1 MRILQ
6 FCNKSPYPPKEGGPI
21 AMNALTEILIKQG
34 HSVKILAIN
43 TPKYS
48 VCIDTIDKLYC
59 KQTGIELV
67 CVDTRFR
74 ILGALKSLLKNTP
87 YHVDRFKSK
96 KLQQKL
102 KELLLKEKFDIVI
115 LETVYLAIYVDIIRK
130 YSSSGIILRAH
141 NVEHSIWKQIAKNVH
156 GTLKKHYLSVLAK
169 QLEEFEKRVIPL
181 FDAIL
186 SISPTDSH
194 WFRNQNDIPIVTIP
208 FGVDIDETLQNISPF
223 RCNNLFS
230 IASMDWYPNLEG
242 IEWFLNNVWEKIH
255 CLYPDL
261 IFRIAGRNMPD
272 TLNHTR
278 LHNINIVGEVEDAK
292 LFMHE
297 NGVLVVPLWSGSGI
311 RIKIIEAMSIGKVVI
326 TTSIGLEG
334 IMAKDK
340 EHVLI
345 ANTPQEFI
353 EAVKFCRENP
363 YLCEQIGKNAQQ
375 LIKRNHNNT
384 LISLELKS
392 FIENCFPLK
401 ATSSKIAA
409 SNRQQ
414 ATGRQAAKK

>member
-48 VCIDTIDKLYC
+48 VCADSIDKLYC
-59 KQTGIELV
+59 KQTEIELV
-67 CVDTRFR
+67 YVDTRFR
-74 ILGALKSLLKNTP
+74 VLGALKSLLNNTP

-96 KLQQKL
+96 KLQHKL
-102 KELLLKEKFDIVI
+102 QELLLKEKFDIVI

-130 YSSSGIILRAH
+130 YSSAEIILRAH
-141 NVEHSIWKQIAKNVH
+141 NVEHNIWKQVAKNVQ
-156 GTLKKHYLSVLAK
+156 GKLKKRYLSVLAR
-169 QLEEFEKRVIPL
+169 QLERFEKDAIPL

-186 SISPTDSH
+186 CISPTDSH
-194 WFRNQNDIPIVTIP
+194 WFRKQNKEIPIETIL
-208 FGVDIDETLQNISPF
+208 FGVDIDEALQNVSPF

-242 IEWFLNNVWEKIH
+242 IEWFLDNVWEKIH

-261 IFRIAGRNMPD
+261 FFRIAGRNMPE

-278 LHNINIVGEVEDAK
+278 LQNINIVGEVADAK

-297 NGVLVVPLWSGSGI
+297 NGILIVPLWSGSGI
-311 RIKIIEAMSIGKVVI
+311 RIKIVEAMSIGKVVI

-353 EAVKFCRENP
+353 EAVKFCMENP
-363 YLCEQIGKNAQQ
+363 YLCEQIGNNARQ

-384 LISLELKS
+384 LISLELKN
-392 FIENCFPLK
+392 FIE
-401 ATSSKIAA
+401 KILP
-409 SNRQQ
+409 
-414 ATGRQAAKK
+414 KKG